1 MEAYR
6 HTAAHHTRTSHLTK
20 LYSDVKKSADT
31 NFSVHPLATQQFA
44 ALQRKYRIQKDR
56 LITWGLAWSD
66 DEKGVD
72 CDIDDSVA
80 RAGLTETVDSVLRNI
95 KEVTEEAE
103 RIKSAGLPL
112 GFGGL
117 GGDKVAVKQPLAFDE
132 ARYEDLLRDL
142 TTSIDILYDLSRSR
156 RALARGEHPNFTS
169 PSPDRDLVEKT
180 SAIRRKPLSRG
191 MSYASSELTLVNP
204 PPFRRPGLSPYAGL
218 PPRIDV
224 SALRLPPEGPPPYE
238 SIGVPS
244 TTRLVAHL
252 IRAKSSESVHNVL
265 GSTTAAEVPV
275 LVEYAN
281 FDSIYRD
288 THVPP
293 PLQRL
298 EALAAYL
305 QPMRP
310 ESQTNLSLLGYFED
324 PNQPRLGLVYDVP
337 YSIQNR
343 LQGTHRQPAQVLA
356 PMSLLKMMQKAG
368 KGQAA
373 NGEIVTPAL
382 ESRYQLALRLTEQLQ
397 DLHARAMPHGNIN
410 SSSVV
415 FMTTAGETPLKQSQM
430 RSPLWSAFD
439 LFSKCSVEGAARH
452 TNLNIYKHP
461 QDFPQSPK
469 RDLGA
474 DIKYDLYG
482 LALILLEVGLWVP
495 IGTVYKEKYSLADFK
510 LRLEK
515 LWIPKLAAKCGST
528 YMRVVEACLRTA
540 DEPETSHLTIDGVYE
555 HLLEKLRRCCLLDED
570 DMASDPLA
578 SSNALTEAAK
588 MAYGSRTLNT
598 QSYPSP
604 DKAHIHR
611 VQSDPQQGNP
621 TSPLDPPHRMS
632 SVPNFTP
639 SPTANFVAQERQLS
653 RQTSTRSQMSHQPS
667 MSDVKGRVN
676 RRFTTTPSFKD
687 YKLKVTL
694 IQQRWR
700 EYRERRTRQVVAQ
713 AEANATREVEVP
725 SNDQLDLKP
734 RPKRKE
740 FPSIRL
746 PEALQQEWQNKLAF
760 QLANIVEKAL
770 HGCLESSSINLT
782 AYGETPETARPTLLV
797 CCKSTAKV
805 KQALKRHFRYDA
817 NVYDVRVKKDEI
829 RRCRKSR
836 RSGAASEEARRS
848 MAPGSVLD
856 RACNPEYQARPLCGA
871 SIGAFRD
878 DEHLPPVS
886 FGGVVL
892 VDGMPYGMSVHHMLE
907 ADDSEEEEP
916 EAGDDDDESD
926 TSSIG
931 SADNE
936 SIFSH
941 SDDNSTVR
949 PRSTV
954 SELEEPIDGHEG
966 DMPGITPDDFEEI
979 PITQPALDD
988 AIDLDL
994 HAEEDSDSDDGSDSG
1009 IDEDHLLSYKLG
1021 QVHASSG
1028 LKRSAPRSGHQ
1039 HQGFQ
1044 SISQS
1049 LPQEIDWAL
1058 FALVPPRV
1066 HPYNVVK
1073 GGRQHCPSSSTP
1085 ASRGNRGAADSYP
1098 VAIKSSSDLACAKVH
1113 CLGRT
1118 SGLATG
1124 TISSTM
1130 ELVKIH
1136 GRSTFSASWTVDGE
1150 FGEGGDSG
1158 AWVISNDD
1166 GRVCGHVLAS
1176 RRGGGRT
1183 YICPM
1188 ELLLDDVKRTLG
1200 ANKVELPALVSPI
1213 LYPMDDGG
1221 QRVAG
1226 KLEEQVVLDAMG
1238 RMRVGEHQLET
1249 GGVALPISPPK
1260 GRRSGGMRR
1269 APLATVEPV

>member
-1 MEAYR
+1 MEAFR
-6 HTAAHHTRTSHLTK
+6 PTHAHQAHVRTSHLTK

-72 CDIDDSVA
+72 GNIDDSVA

-103 RIKSAGLPL
+103 RIKSAGFPL
-112 GFGGL
+112 GTIGL
-117 GGDKVAVKQPLAFDE
+117 GGDSKIAAKQPAEFDE

-142 TTSIDILYDLSRSR
+142 TTSIDILYDLSLSR
-156 RALARGEHPNFTS
+156 RALARGEHPNFS
-169 PSPDRDLVEKT
+169 ASSVDRSVSDVPDKPQT
-180 SAIRRKPLSRG
+180 IRRKPLSRNI
-191 MSYASSELTLVNP
+191 SYASSDLTLVNP
-204 PPFRRPGLSPYAGL
+204 PPFRRPNLSPYAGL
-218 PPRIDV
+218 PPRIDI
-224 SALRLPPEGPPPYE
+224 SALQLPHEGPPPYE

-252 IRAKSSESVHNVL
+252 LRNRASEGIHNIL
-265 GSTTAAEVPV
+265 GSSTPEVPV
-275 LVEYAN
+275 FVEYAN

-298 EALAAYL
+298 EALANFIP
-305 QPMRP
+305 PMRP
-310 ESQTNLSLLGYFED
+310 ESQTSLSLLGYFED

-337 YSIQNR
+337 YSLQNR

-356 PMSLLKMMQKAG
+356 PISLLKMMQRAS
-368 KGQAA
+368 KGQAT

-397 DLHARAMPHGNIN
+397 DMHVRGMPHGNIN

-415 FMTTAGETPLKQSQM
+415 FMTTVGESPLKQSLM
-430 RSPLWSAFD
+430 RSPHWSAFD
-439 LFSKCSVEGAARH
+439 LFSKCSVEGVRRDA
-452 TNLNIYKHP
+452 NLNIYKHP

-474 DIKYDLYG
+474 DIKFDLYG

-515 LWIPKLAAKCGST
+515 LWIPKLAAKCGSV
-528 YMRVVEACLRTA
+528 YMRVVEACLRIA
-540 DEPETSHLTIDGVYE
+540 DEPDTSHLTVDGVYGS
-555 HLLEKLRRCCLLDED
+555 LLEKLRRCCLLDED
-570 DMASDPLA
+570 DMASDPLTP
-578 SSNALTEAAK
+578 SNTVAEATK
-588 MAYGSRTLNT
+588 MAYAGSTFTKHRSSSPEPGHIKRM
-598 QSYPSP
+598 QSNP
-604 DKAHIHR
+604 DAILR
-611 VQSDPQQGNP
+611 SSMMTPIE
-621 TSPLDPPHRMS
+621 SPHRMS
-632 SVPNFTP
+632 SMPIVASTN
-639 SPTANFVAQERQLS
+639 SPLSAVHERQMS
-653 RQTSTRSQMSHQPS
+653 RQTSTHSRMSHQDS
-667 MSDVKGRVN
+667 MTDIKGRSTHH
-676 RRFTTTPSFKD
+676 FTTKPSFKE
-687 YKLKVTL
+687 YKQKVTL

-700 EYRERRTRQVVAQ
+700 EYRERRKQAAHKAEQLNTSTRGIEPDSDHDA
-713 AEANATREVEVP
+713 
-725 SNDQLDLKP
+725 K
-734 RPKRKE
+734 PKRKE
-740 FPSIRL
+740 FPSVKL
-746 PEALQQEWQNKLAF
+746 PQALQEEWQSKLAF
-760 QLANIVEKAL
+760 QLANIVERAL

-805 KQALKRHFRYDA
+805 KQALRRHFKYDA

-829 RRCRKSR
+829 RRCRKSSR
-836 RSGAASEEARRS
+836 TTDRAARRS
-848 MAPGSVLD
+848 MAPASALD
-856 RACNPEYQARPLCGA
+856 RARNPDYQARPLCGA

-892 VDGMPYGMSVHHMLE
+892 VDGMPFGMSVHHMLE
-907 ADDSEEEEP
+907 AEDDED
-916 EAGDDDDESD
+916 EAVDGDVDDDDDDD

-931 SADNE
+931 SADLAYPQ
-936 SIFSH
+936 
-941 SDDNSTVR
+941 SDDDDSTVR
-949 PRSTV
+949 PSTLP
-954 SELEEPIDGHEG
+954 EIDQSVYGHDG
-966 DMPGITPDDFEEI
+966 DMPGITPEDFEEI
-979 PITQPALDD
+979 AVTQPSLDD

-994 HAEEDSDSDDGSDSG
+994 HVDEDEDSDSEDSG

-1021 QVHASSG
+1021 QIHASSG
-1028 LKRSAPRSGHQ
+1028 LKRSAALHSTQ
-1039 HQGFQ
+1039 EGFR

-1058 FALVPPRV
+1058 FELVPPRV
-1066 HPYNVVK
+1066 HPFNIVK
-1073 GGRQHCPSSSTP
+1073 GGRQHCSSAAAARSSSGP
-1085 ASRGNRGAADSYP
+1085 DSYP
-1098 VAIKSSSDLACAKVH
+1098 VAIRRSGDLACAKVH

-1124 TISSTM
+1124 VISSTM

-1136 GRSTFSASWTVDGE
+1136 GRSTFSASWTVDGG
-1150 FGEGGDSG
+1150 FGVGGDSG
-1158 AWVISNDD
+1158 AWVIANDD

-1176 RRGGGRT
+1176 RRGKT

-1188 ELLLDDVKRTLG
+1188 DLLLEDVRRTLG
-1200 ANKVELPALVSPI
+1200 AMEVTLPSVSAMAAAATP
-1213 LYPMDDGG
+1213 LDG
-1221 QRVAG
+1221 VANQQNMNSVA
-1226 KLEEQVVLDAMG
+1226 EQTVLDAMG
-1238 RMRVGEHQLET
+1238 RMRINEHEM
-1249 GGVALPISPPK
+1249 GGVALPISPTK
-1260 GRRSGGMRR
+1260 RSGGIRR
-1269 APLATVEPV
+1269 PPLATVEPV